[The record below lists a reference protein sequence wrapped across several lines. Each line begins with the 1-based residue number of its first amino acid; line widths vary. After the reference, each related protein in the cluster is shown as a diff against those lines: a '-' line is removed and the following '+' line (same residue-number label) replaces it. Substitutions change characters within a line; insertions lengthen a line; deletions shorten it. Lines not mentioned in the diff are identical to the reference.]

1 MRRGGT
7 GRAGAWERRG
17 LEGGDGG
24 LAIREDVNVSREVQG
39 EDGARDFGFMLA
51 LLAPPRRR
59 STLRP
64 RMRTHPYTRKSLRGA
79 LSPPSRPTLD
89 PWTARCESTGRD
101 PSGTASMGRW
111 GSIVSK
117 SPRSTGKSAREME
130 NGGAVV
136 GGDAAAALDDAMERI
151 RGGSVT
157 KRAAALKTEQL
168 RRMCTESP
176 WCSWPWCAARP

>member
-1 MRRGGT
+1 M
-7 GRAGAWERRG
+7 
-17 LEGGDGG
+17 
-24 LAIREDVNVSREVQG
+24 
-39 EDGARDFGFMLA
+39 
-51 LLAPPRRR
+51 
-59 STLRP
+59 
-64 RMRTHPYTRKSLRGA
+64 
-79 LSPPSRPTLD
+79 
-89 PWTARCESTGRD
+89 
-101 PSGTASMGRW
+101 
-111 GSIVSK
+111 SK